1 MSEGPSL
8 DIRLKHGF
16 PGATFAL
23 DIAFE
28 APPGVT
34 ALFGPSGSG
43 KTSVVEAIAG
53 LLTVQTGR
61 IAVDGD
67 VLFDTETSV
76 NRPLH
81 KRRIGMVFQDA
92 RLFPHRTVRQNLL
105 FGARYA
111 HGAVPDLDGTV
122 DTLGIA
128 HLHDRYPATLSGGEA
143 QRVAIGR
150 AMLCAPRILLLDE
163 PLAAL
168 DGARKDELLPY
179 LDRLAR
185 ETQLPIV
192 YVSHDVAEVARLAR
206 TVVLLREGRVVR
218 VAPTAELLA
227 DAGTPLGLGARDR
240 GGLIHGVVSRH
251 DANDALTEVRVGSD
265 TVFLPKFEAAAGER
279 VRIRVSAQDVILS
292 RSRPEGL
299 SALNVLSAGIVE
311 IREGG
316 GGASI
321 SLAIGE
327 DRLLARVTLRSLRA
341 LDLHEGEPCFAI
353 VKASGVEGRD
363 VGLTG

>member
-1 MSEGPSL
+1 MSEDASL
-8 DIRLKHGF
+8 DIRLTHDF
-16 PGATFAL
+16 PGSDFHL
-23 DIAFE
+23 DIAFK

-53 LLTVQTGR
+53 LLTAQAGR

-67 VLFDTETSV
+67 VLFDAKAGV
-76 NRPLH
+76 NRALH
-81 KRRIGMVFQDA
+81 KRRVGMVFQDA

-111 HGAVPDLDGTV
+111 RGAAPDLDGTV
-122 DTLGIA
+122 GALGIA
-128 HLHDRYPATLSGGEA
+128 HLLDRYPATLSGGEA

-150 AMLCAPRILLLDE
+150 AMLCDPRILLLDE

-185 ETQLPIV
+185 ETRLPVV

-218 VAPTAELLA
+218 VAPTADLLA
-227 DAGTPLGLGARDR
+227 DAGAPFGLGTRDR
-240 GGLIHGVVSRH
+240 GGLLHGIVLRH
-251 DANDALTEVRVGSD
+251 DEGDALTEVSVGSD
-265 TVFLPKFEAAAGER
+265 TVYLPRFEADAGER
-279 VRIRVSAQDVILS
+279 VRIRVGAQDVILS
-292 RSRPEGL
+292 RTRPQGL
-299 SALNVLSAGIVE
+299 SALNVLSARIIEV
-311 IREGG
+311 REGD

-321 SLAIGE
+321 VLAIGG
-327 DRLLARVTLRSLRA
+327 DRLLARVTLRSLRGLGLRA
-341 LDLHEGEPCFAI
+341 GDPCFAI